1 MLPTN
6 LGIMFESTPFGF
18 PSNEM
23 LLLKLGKNIV
33 KYYLGSTSISFI
45 LPMKNIYNH

>member
-18 PSNEM
+18 PSNEI
-23 LLLKLGKNIV
+23 LLLKLGKILSNTIF
-33 KYYLGSTSISFI
+33 GSTSISLI
-45 LPMKNIYNH
+45 LPMKKYI

>member
-23 LLLKLGKNIV
+23 LLLKLEK
-33 KYYLGSTSISFI
+33 KYCQI
-45 LPMKNIYNH
+45 LSLVVLQFHLFCQ

>member
-6 LGIMFESTPFGF
+6 LGIMFESTPFDF

-23 LLLKLGKNIV
+23 LLLKLEKNIV
-33 KYYLGSTSISFI
+33 KYYLW
-45 LPMKNIYNH
+45 

>member
-23 LLLKLGKNIV
+23 LLLKLENNIV
-33 KYYLGSTSISFI
+33 KYYLWENFNFTYSANEKYI
-45 LPMKNIYNH
+45 